1 MYVTTVYDLAKDCNM
16 MLDKS
21 LIDCFEEITIDSEQ
35 LEELIENYNHEQQLG
50 IINTSYQTN
59 DLNINNTLEYNM
71 LEYKILEDT
80 LDNALNNHQQNNYEK
95 LNKNKIHNYL
105 YPINEKEREN
115 NDTTRQCRNTTNRR
129 TGKNDSSIKRDE
141 HFKNRTNRHVDGDK
155 EFVRRK
161 RYNYNRNNPIEQF
174 GF

>member
-21 LIDCFEEITIDSEQ
+21 LIDCFEEITIDSEE
-35 LEELIENYNHEQQLG
+35 LEELVENYNQEQQLG

-59 DLNINNTLEYNM
+59 DININNTLEYN
-71 LEYKILEDT
+71 ILEDT
-80 LDNALNNHQQNNYEK
+80 LDNTLNNHQQNNYEK

-105 YPINEKEREN
+105 YHINEKEREYN
-115 NDTTRQCRNTTNRR
+115 GTTRQYRNTTNRR
-129 TGKNDSSIKRDE
+129 SGKNDSSIKRDE
-141 HFKNRTNRHVDGDK
+141 HFKNRTNRTVDGDK

-161 RYNYNRNNPIEQF
+161 RYNYNRNKPIEQF
-174 GF
+174 GI